1 MAASFFQYP
10 FIRDARDTA
19 QRASAAALF
28 SAPLRDRR
36 PPGPENYLG
45 PKLRQR
51 HAHNLHK
58 DQQGTGVD
66 RRSEG
71 WELEGRSDGRRR
83 TKRRGGGRG
92 KSRRLI
98 EGPKPSYAQRG
109 GGGELDPRTRRAG
122 IALAVAC
129 GANSAV
135 ASAFRCAFGGAA
147 RVPVIVLA
155 GSVLPQEV
163 LPCPCGCVRRKRRQR
178 H

>member
-1 MAASFFQYP
+1 MRVILRKGQ
-10 FIRDARDTA
+10 AR
-19 QRASAAALF
+19 QRF
-28 SAPLRDRR
+28 SAPRSGTGG
-36 PPGPENYLG
+36 PPGPKTIWG
-45 PKLRQR
+45 RAKLRQR

-71 WELEGRSDGRRR
+71 WELEGRSGGRRR
-83 TKRRGGGRG
+83 TKRRGSGRG

-129 GANSAV
+129 GANFAV

-147 RVPVIVLA
+147 RVPVIGLA